1 MIYHSKEIRFAFFG
15 TFPLAE
21 GVLAELAQAGLVP
34 AQNFAS
40 ADITPA
46 FIEKL
51 SSSPPAGGW
60 DVFVVASFGKILP
73 KAFLDIPRRGT
84 INMHPSLLPRLRGP
98 SPIRS
103 AILNDERD
111 TGVSIMLLNE
121 KMDQGPIIAQKK
133 VAMPEWPMR
142 GREMDQLLASE
153 GGKLLATTLPL
164 WVAGEIEAQEQNH
177 DVATYC
183 QIFVKEDGLLD
194 LTADPQINLRK
205 IRAFEGWPSTHA
217 FYERPGRAGAGKRI
231 RVQILDAEIINNR
244 LQIMR
249 VKPEGKG
256 EMDYDAFLRSGAKPL

>member
-1 MIYHSKEIRFAFFG
+1 MTTNPTTHNLRFAFFG
-15 TFPLAE
+15 TFPLAA
-21 GVLAELAQAGLVP
+21 GVLAELAQADLIP
-34 AQNFAS
+34 TKSFAS
-40 ADITPA
+40 AEITPA
-46 FIEKL
+46 FITEL
-51 SSSPPAGGW
+51 SSDAW

-73 KAFLDIPRRGT
+73 KAFLEIPRRGVV
-84 INMHPSLLPRLRGP
+84 NMHPSLLPRLRGP

-111 TGVSIMLLNE
+111 TGVSIMVLNE
-121 KMDQGPIIAQKK
+121 KMDQGPILAQKR

-142 GREMDQLLASE
+142 GTEMDALMAHE
-153 GGKLLATTLPL
+153 GGKLLATTLPH

-194 LTADPQINLRK
+194 LKADPSANLRK
-205 IRAFEGWPSTHA
+205 IRAFEGWPGTYA
-217 FYERPGRAGAGKRI
+217 FYERAGKQI

-249 VKPEGKG
+249 VKPAGKG
-256 EMDYDAFLRSGAKPL
+256 EMEYDAFMRSGAKPL

>member
-1 MIYHSKEIRFAFFG
+1 MIYHSKNIRFAFFG

-21 GVLAELAQAGLVP
+21 GVLSALAAKGLVP
-34 AQNFAS
+34 ARSFAS

-46 FIEKL
+46 FIEEL
-51 SSSPPAGGW
+51 STEKW

-73 KAFLDIPRRGT
+73 KAFLDVPRRGT

-103 AILNDERD
+103 AILSDERE

-133 VAMPEWPMR
+133 VVMPEWPMH
-142 GREMDQLLASE
+142 GKDLDALMAHE
-153 GGKLLATTLPL
+153 GGMLLATTLPL
-164 WVAGEIEAQEQNH
+164 WVAGEIIAREQNH
-177 DVATYC
+177 DIATYC
-183 QIFVKEDGLLD
+183 QVFVKEDGLLN
-194 LTADPQINLRK
+194 LTADPQADLRK
-205 IRAFEGWPSTHA
+205 IRAFEGWPGTYA
-217 FYERPGRAGAGKRI
+217 FYERAGKRI
-231 RVQILDAEIINNR
+231 RVQILDAEVINNR

-256 EMDYDAFLRSGAKPL
+256 EMDYEAFLRSGAKPL